1 MNEQLQEQKQEQEQ
15 KQKEANLTLNEY
27 VLSHLAIIK
36 FIAIWG
42 ILESIVILISKGN
55 KFNEIL
61 IHIGIFVSITIFAF
75 IFPEVRGSLKC

>member
-1 MNEQLQEQKQEQEQ
+1 MKNQEQEQ
-15 KQKEANLTLNEY
+15 EQEQQKQPEANLTLNEY

-61 IHIGIFVSITIFAF
+61 IHIGIFVSITVFAF
-75 IFPEVRGSLKC
+75 LFPEVRGSLKC

>member
-1 MNEQLQEQKQEQEQ
+1 MKDQEQEQEQ
-15 KQKEANLTLNEY
+15 KQQQPEANLTLNEY

-61 IHIGIFVSITIFAF
+61 IHIGIFVSITVFAF
-75 IFPEVRGSLKC
+75 LFPEVRSSLKC

>member
-1 MNEQLQEQKQEQEQ
+1 MKEQEQEQ
-15 KQKEANLTLNEY
+15 QKQQPEANLTLNEY

-61 IHIGIFVSITIFAF
+61 IHIGIFVSITVFAF
-75 IFPEVRGSLKC
+75 LFPEVRSSLKC